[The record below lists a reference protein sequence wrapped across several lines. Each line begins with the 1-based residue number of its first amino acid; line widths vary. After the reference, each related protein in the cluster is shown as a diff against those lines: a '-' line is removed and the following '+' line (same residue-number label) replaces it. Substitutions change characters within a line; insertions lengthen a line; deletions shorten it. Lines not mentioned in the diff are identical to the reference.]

1 MVEGLLSKYKI
12 LISYPCAEKKK
23 EGWKGGRK
31 ERREGGREA
40 RCRWLSPVILAIRRI
55 LV

>member
-31 ERREGGREA
+31 ERREGGREGGRPGA
-40 RCRWLSPVILAIRRI
+40 DGSHL
-55 LV
+55 